1 MGSSTQP
8 SKDHPTPNAN
18 PSPNTPPH
26 QQAHFAMLKHLLRAS
41 PTFLTI
47 THDPSTRT
55 LTVHVDRSQIETV
68 GKPALGN
75 FLLRLHIYRCTA
87 DVAACRAFYEEL
99 SAVDGVFLEWRKIVL
114 ERREPKMSFVQANTF
129 LEDDGKGG
137 KRVVLREYEAS
148 VEGMVRSWAE
158 RGV

>member
-1 MGSSTQP
+1 
-8 SKDHPTPNAN
+8 
-18 PSPNTPPH
+18 
-26 QQAHFAMLKHLLRAS
+26 MLKHLLRAS

-47 THDPSTRT
+47 THDPSART
-55 LTVHVDRSQIETV
+55 LTVHVDRTQILTV
-68 GKPALGN
+68 GKPALGA

-114 ERREPKMSFVQANTF
+114 ERREPKMGFVQANTF
-129 LEDDGKGG
+129 LEEESHEEGG
-137 KRVVLREYEAS
+137 VKVVLREYEAS